1 MPSSGRSDVTSA
13 PDCQPTPCSN
23 LHRMA
28 LAVLALGIL
37 IAVVG
42 AVGMVTPT
50 SLVTIAGVFVT
61 PLGLYA
67 AAALRVAL
75 GTALVVAAPTSRT
88 PTTLR
93 VLGVII
99 IVGGLVTPLIGVD
112 RARMFLAWWVT
123 QGTMV
128 MRVWASIALVFGLV
142 LAYAARTPRSNRA

>member
-1 MPSSGRSDVTSA
+1 
-13 PDCQPTPCSN
+13 
-23 LHRMA
+23 MA
-28 LAVLALGIL
+28 LALLVLGIV
-37 IAVVG
+37 IAMVG
-42 AVGMVTPT
+42 AIGIVTPT

-61 PLGLYA
+61 PMGLYA

-123 QGTMV
+123 LGTMV
-128 MRVWASIALVFGLV
+128 MRVWASIAFVFGLF
-142 LAYAARTPRSNRA
+142 LAYAARTPRSNGV